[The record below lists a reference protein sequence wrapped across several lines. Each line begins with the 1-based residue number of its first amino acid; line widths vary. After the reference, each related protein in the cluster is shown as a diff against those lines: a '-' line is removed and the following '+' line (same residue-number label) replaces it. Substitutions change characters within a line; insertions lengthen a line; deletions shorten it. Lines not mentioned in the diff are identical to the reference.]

1 MNITMNNIM
10 KKYIVAILVVLFA
23 MNLKAQNDNA
33 LTLDSCFVLAKSNN
47 AKLKTSNLEI
57 QRAQEVKAQAF
68 TKYFPQVQGS
78 VLGYYAFN
86 PLLKVS
92 TEDISNE
99 ALREVLTEL
108 VKLLEPVIGFD
119 GNISLF
125 EKGVSVGAMAVQPV
139 YMGGQIVNGNKLAN
153 VGIKAA
159 ELQSEVTE
167 REVLENIESSY
178 YLVLGLQQKVKT
190 VETALSMLDTIE
202 HTVSVALSAGLV
214 TKNDALKVALE
225 KNKLKAQQLQLSNG
239 IFLASRLLCQQ
250 LGIEMPANGLTLVFD
265 RDKVKEKFEEKV
277 GFVRPEVQLLDLQV
291 QAERLRK
298 KMTLGK
304 TLPNVFVGGSAF
316 YGNMITKTARGN
328 GVVFAALRV
337 PLTQW
342 WETSHQLKEHNIKI
356 NQYELDRQSL
366 KEQMS
371 IQENQAY
378 TNILEAEA
386 LLVSDSA
393 SYKMAVENYRVER
406 LNYKSGLNTI
416 TDVLQA
422 NTLML
427 QADNAIIDRNIT
439 LISAKRRYHDLTGK

>member
-1 MNITMNNIM
+1 M

-23 MNLKAQNDNA
+23 MNVKAQNDNA
-33 LTLDSCFVLAKSNN
+33 LTLDSCFALAKANN
-47 AKLKTSNLEI
+47 AKLKTSSLEI

-68 TKYFPQVQGS
+68 TKYFPQVQGA

-86 PLLKVS
+86 PLLKMSVD
-92 TEDISNE
+92 DISNE

-108 VKLLEPVIGFD
+108 VKLLEPITGFD
-119 GNISLF
+119 GNISFL
-125 EKGVSVGAMAVQPV
+125 EKGASVGAMAVQPV

-153 VGIKAA
+153 VGIRAA

-190 VETALSMLDTIE
+190 VEAALAMLDTIE
-202 HTVSVALSAGLV
+202 HTVNVALSAGLV

-225 KNKLKAQQLQLSNG
+225 KNKLKATQLQLNNG

-250 LGIEMPANGLTLVFD
+250 LGIEMLANGLALVFD
-265 RDKVKEKFEEKV
+265 KDKVKEGFEEKV
-277 GFVRPEVQLLDLQV
+277 GFVRPEVQLLELQV

-304 TLPNVFVGGSAF
+304 TLPNVFVGGAAY
-316 YGNMITKTARGN
+316 YGNMITKSTRGN
-328 GVVFAALRV
+328 GVVFAVLRV

-342 WETSHQLKEHNIKI
+342 WETSHKLKEHNIKI

-366 KEQMS
+366 TEQMS

-406 LNYKSGLNTI
+406 LNYNSGLNTI

-422 NTLML
+422 NTLLL